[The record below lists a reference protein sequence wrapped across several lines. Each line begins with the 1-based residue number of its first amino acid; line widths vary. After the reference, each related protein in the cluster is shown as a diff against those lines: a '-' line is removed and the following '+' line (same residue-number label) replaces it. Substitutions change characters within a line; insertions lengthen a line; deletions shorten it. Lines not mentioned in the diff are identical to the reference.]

1 VNIWGALHRAHL
13 GCMIT
18 DRADIMPHHLKG
30 DIRDEGIHQWIAR
43 CRYTS
48 SECLLFIMD
57 AEKTGLTLYTAAT
70 PNG

>member
-1 VNIWGALHRAHL
+1 
-13 GCMIT
+13 MIT

-43 CRYTS
+43 CLQVYFFRVS
-48 SECLLFIMD
+48 AEIFIMD